1 MANSPGGTVIYTRPG
16 CPYCTKIKEV
26 YKMRGW
32 SYTEQVLDQ
41 NFTRTQFKSEFGQ
54 GATFPQVLIQGSR
67 IGGCTEAIKY
77 LRENNLI

>member
-1 MANSPGGTVIYTRPG
+1 
-16 CPYCTKIKEV
+16 
-26 YKMRGW
+26 MRGW
-32 SYTEQVLDQ
+32 TYTEQVLDQ

-54 GATFPQVLIQGSR
+54 GATFPQVMINGSR